1 MKQAAVLL
9 SAICITV
16 LFTGCSSAKYKK
28 GEELAHRPI
37 HCATAEGD
45 IRALQS
51 EKSHV
56 SDQIA
61 SGISSIVPAG
71 AAIGL
76 LTGHEGENIKV
87 GTGEYNK
94 MIDKRIADIRRECG
108 VK

>member
-1 MKQAAVLL
+1 MYRVVAVLV
-9 SAICITV
+9 TV
-16 LFTGCSSAKYKK
+16 VATIVLIGCSSAKYKK

-45 IRALQS
+45 IRALRS

-61 SGISSIVPAG
+61 SGVSSIVPAG

-76 LTGHEGENIKV
+76 LTGTEGENLKV
-87 GTGEYNK
+87 GTGAYNN
-94 MIDKRIADIRRECG
+94 MIDKRIADIQQQCG

>member
-1 MKQAAVLL
+1 MKRGVLSL
-9 SAICITV
+9 AAICATV
-16 LFTGCSSAKYKK
+16 LFTGCASAKYQK

-37 HCATAEGD
+37 HCPTAEGD
-45 IRALQS
+45 IRALQH

-56 SDQIA
+56 MDQIA
-61 SGISSIVPAG
+61 SGVSSIVPAG

-76 LTGHEGENIKV
+76 LTGKEGENLKV

-94 MIDKRIADIRRECG
+94 MIDKRIADIQRECG